1 MTDIGLLV
9 ERARIVRAIRSFFD
23 ERGFVEV
30 ETAVRITA
38 PAPEEHIDCPPCR
51 DGGYLRASPELQMK
65 KLLAA
70 GMDRI
75 YQIGPCFREGE
86 RGSRHSPEFTML
98 EWYRGNATYREIADD
113 LTELLTHLVELA
125 GRRGDAS
132 DAIDRG
138 DASARSD
145 VGGSR
150 PSRHSRPSCRDC
162 LETTT
167 LSVRDA
173 YLRFAGW
180 DPWAGDWDQ
189 DRFDFDMATKIE
201 PAIKDIGGGVFLVD
215 YPPQAAS
222 LAKISKT
229 TNFLSDF
236 FPNHRGLSPNR
247 RGLSPNHRGLS
258 PAIGG
263 LSPATSRGLSPAT
276 SRGLSPATS
285 RGLSPATSRGLSPAT
300 SRGLSPATS
309 RGLSPDSRGLSP
321 AVAERWE
328 FYWDGMELANCFT
341 ELCDEAEQRARFM
354 AAKAARAALGESDYP
369 IDEEFLASLPRIGSA
384 AGVALGVDRLVMKLV
399 GAADIASVRAP
410 V

>member
-9 ERARIVRAIRSFFD
+9 ERARIVRAVRSFFD

-30 ETAVRITA
+30 ETAVRISA

-98 EWYRGNATYREIADD
+98 EWYRRNATYREIADD
-113 LTELLTHLVELA
+113 LTELLAHLVE
-125 GRRGDAS
+125 GKIPGMRGGDGSDARDAS
-132 DAIDRG
+132 DM
-138 DASARSD
+138 
-145 VGGSR
+145 GGSLR
-150 PSRHSRPSCRDC
+150 Q
-162 LETTT
+162 TT

-201 PAIKDIGGGVFLVD
+201 PAIKEIGGGVFLVD

-236 FPNHRGLSPNR
+236 FPDR

-258 PAIGG
+258 PEFGG
-263 LSPATSRGLSPAT
+263 LSPE
-276 SRGLSPATS
+276 
-285 RGLSPATSRGLSPAT
+285 
-300 SRGLSPATS
+300 
-309 RGLSPDSRGLSP
+309 
-321 AVAERWE
+321 VAERWE

-369 IDEEFLASLPRIGSA
+369 IDEEFLMSLPRIGSA